1 MPLTR
6 GRATV
11 EASNIA
17 GGKVVMEI
25 AETRGGQRWRIF
37 GWGFAVAL
45 LAAPFV
51 AMRMHAQGVDWS
63 PGDFVFAAVIFATV
77 GGLLELAVRL
87 TRSRLYRGATALAL
101 LGGLLVVWANL
112 AVGIVGSEH
121 NPDNQLFF
129 VALLMGI
136 AGAIGARFKA
146 DGMKR
151 AMITTAVAIVV
162 VFAIAESGRPDEPMV
177 HPLVE
182 GVGTSIF
189 VLLFVGSAWL
199 FRKAATRQSSSS
211 S

>member
-1 MPLTR
+1 MPLT
-6 GRATV
+6 GQRATV
-11 EASNIA
+11 EAPNIA

-25 AETRGGQRWRIF
+25 AEMRVAQRWRIF
-37 GWGFAVAL
+37 GWGLAL
-45 LAAPFV
+45 AILAMPFV
-51 AMRMHAQGVDWS
+51 ALQLHTQGVDWS
-63 PGDFVFAAVIFATV
+63 AGDFVFAAVIFATV

-87 TRSRLYRGATALAL
+87 TPSRLYRGAAALAL
-101 LGGLLVVWANL
+101 LGGLLVVWINL

-129 VALLMGI
+129 VALLMAI
-136 AGAIGARFKA
+136 AGGIGARFKA

-151 AMITTAVAIVV
+151 AMITAAVAVV
-162 VFAIAESGRPDEPMV
+162 IAFAIAESGRQDEPMV

-182 GVGTSIF
+182 GIGTSIF

-199 FRKAATRQSSSS
+199 FRKAAMRQSSSS